1 MLLTESKLP
10 RVVVVDSSSRI
21 LFAQVMD
28 HYKEFLEAQGQPE
41 LAAVA
46 ATSQQWEAGFDLEA
60 LPDVL
65 QADLPPQ
72 PSQVSHS

>member
-1 MLLTESKLP
+1 MLAEAKLP
-10 RVVVVDSSSRI
+10 IVVKYSSRV

-28 HYKEFLEAQGQPE
+28 HYKEFLEAQGQAE

-46 ATSQQWEAGFDLEA
+46 ATRQQWEAGFDLEA
-60 LPDVL
+60 LPDIL

-72 PSQVSHS
+72 PSQVNHR